1 MAKILFEDKVKI
13 KDIPVAEINKFTDAN
28 ANEIKAVVNG
38 LDDAIN
44 NIAPVEYTNITQ
56 VYNVVTNEI
65 TEVYN
70 VNYINNI
77 NRIIRGQVVWTGV
90 DYTFKS
96 VGLVYEINGNIYSS
110 NNEEITNSVPDATLP
125 RLDVIYV
132 SSAGLGIKEG
142 IPATTP
148 TEPSLDSPESQ
159 VKTNLILV
167 TNGETTPIGI
177 SRDAVYKENLQETGG
192 EWDTAT
198 NNPTAI
204 NLASTFNPI
213 TGIYN
218 IRATSPVSKNS
229 NITFSNS
236 TSINIVDFN
245 NLTLDIKNLQTDWE
259 TDYLEVRL
267 YDSGLY
273 VGSSRIDKNQIDM
286 RNSTTA
292 QEVVLLKDNF
302 SFVIDSIPDEGSD
315 KFNIIEFRFSSISTP
330 TKIQIQIDNFFVQYG
345 DITTTPNPVVL
356 QDLQSV
362 TDVGNTTTN
371 FIEVISGSVGSGL
384 DENNAYV
391 YSNGDGI
398 ALNNSAD
405 IVSLWYS
412 QSLGQLKVMALPN
425 TADEEIFFPN
435 KSGTIALL
443 SDVSGAEPSQITITT
458 AVSITTDTTSGGYG
472 QSGKNTIIDNGVN
485 AINLTVNGGVD
496 FVASYLKHGTGAITF
511 VQGAGRTLI
520 QVDATAVLDGAVGS
534 TATISSVGTIDYLRI
549 SNV

>member
-1 MAKILFEDKVKI
+1 M
-13 KDIPVAEINKFTDAN
+13 
-28 ANEIKAVVNG
+28 
-38 LDDAIN
+38 
-44 NIAPVEYTNITQ
+44 
-56 VYNVVTNEI
+56 
-65 TEVYN
+65 
-70 VNYINNI
+70 
-77 NRIIRGQVVWTGV
+77 WTGV

-204 NLASTFNPI
+204 NLSSTDNPI

-267 YDSGLY
+267 YDSASY
-273 VGSSRIDKNQIDM
+273 VGSSRIDKNYIDM

-302 SFVIDSIPDEGSD
+302 SFVIDSVPDEGSD

-371 FIEVISGSVGSGL
+371 TLLIDDSSNSGAGLEITKPNSKIGIYGDSLSLESLVTDDVTVMTDSSFEIYSTNENLNIYTDNIDYIGASGRLKL
-384 DENNAYV
+384 DLGVNAL
-391 YSNGDGI
+391 DG
-398 ALNNSAD
+398 LQ
-405 IVSLWYS
+405 YT
-412 QSLGQLKVMALPN
+412 QSFQQ
-425 TADEEIFFPN
+425 

-443 SDVSGAEPSQITITT
+443 SDVSGGDNLQRQVTKATDIITDADNFYTILFNAPNPITVT
-458 AVSITTDTTSGGYG
+458 LNTLTIDGFEVSYYN
-472 QSGKNTIIDNGVN
+472 K
-485 AINLTVNGGVD
+485 
-496 FVASYLKHGTGAITF
+496 GAGLVTF
-511 VQGAGRTLI
+511 VQGTVTTLTANDGLTLPQGKVGAMI
-520 QVDATAVLDGAVGS
+520 KYQATDELILKGEFE
-534 TATISSVGTIDYLRI
+534 
-549 SNV
+549 